1 MLRTGDEANLRT
13 QPLLD
18 ARGGNLAKPVVD
30 CRAQEVKVR
39 WGRVEPWL
47 LGPWRTDVTRNGV
60 MLALRG
66 DWEEVCRYREGRIE
80 HWEYERK
87 LSHGVRLQRQI
98 TYLGRD
104 GVLFLADAVL
114 SSRRACWT
122 VEVAHGVGPA
132 VLRTDGESPGGLS
145 PRIGAAAWWMP
156 LIPSEY
162 LRIPSEHLRPDAGPP
177 SPAPGLATW
186 RGQWDCRA
194 LFFPFVLLAVGSAFG
209 SASESEVE
217 RQTPPTWRSLTVTE
231 RGRVVSADTAVA
243 YRVQLGSRQWVF
255 YRSLAAPGNRAF
267 LGCNFAG
274 ESLAGTF
281 GKKGVTALL
290 EVELEQ

>member
-18 ARGGNLAKPVVD
+18 ARGGRLAKPVVD
-30 CRAQEVKVR
+30 CRAQEVEVR
-39 WGRVEPWL
+39 WGWPEPWL
-47 LGPWRTDVTRNGV
+47 LGPWRTDVIRNGV
-60 MLALRG
+60 MLTPRG

-114 SSRRACWT
+114 SSRRACWA
-122 VEVAHGVGPA
+122 VEVARGIGPA
-132 VLRTDGESPGGLS
+132 VLRTDGESPAGVS
-145 PRIGAAAWWMP
+145 PGIAAAAWWMP
-156 LIPSEY
+156 LIPQEY
-162 LRIPSEHLRPDAGPP
+162 FQPDADPRSP
-177 SPAPGLATW
+177 SPGMATW
-186 RGQWDCRA
+186 RGRWEGRA
-194 LFFPFVLLAVGSAFG
+194 LSLPFVLLAPGSAAG
-209 SASESEVE
+209 SEVE
-217 RQTPPTWRSLTVTE
+217 RRSPPTWRNLTVTE
-231 RGRVVSADTAVA
+231 RAHVVSADTAVA

-290 EVELEQ
+290 EVELEE